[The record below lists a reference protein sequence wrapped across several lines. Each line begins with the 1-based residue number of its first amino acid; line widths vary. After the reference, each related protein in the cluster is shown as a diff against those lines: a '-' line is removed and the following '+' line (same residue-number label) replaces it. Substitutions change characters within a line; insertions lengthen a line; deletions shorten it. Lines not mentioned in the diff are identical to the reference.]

1 MNSDYKWKMSSS
13 RLNGAKTKESSC
25 KNSENISTINNFTRK
40 HQRNLSLPVN
50 SFYEP
55 TVVMNCYIL

>member
-13 RLNGAKTKESSC
+13 RLNGPKARESSC
-25 KNSENISTINNFTRK
+25 MNSENVSTINNFTRK

-50 SFYEP
+50 SVYEP
-55 TVVMNCYIL
+55 TMVMNY